1 MGKNIFKYPLLYVQN
16 VQLTQSQKECVIPNK
31 KSNLSC
37 KREMNE
43 NLILM
48 GNYHLEEKKM
58 LEEILEI
65 SEKRKWA
72 YLFSFTLLLN
82 YCK

>member
-48 GNYHLEEKKM
+48 GNYHLEEKKNAWGNTRDKW
-58 LEEILEI
+58 EEKVGI
-65 SEKRKWA
+65 SIFFYIASK
-72 YLFSFTLLLN
+72 LL
-82 YCK
+82 